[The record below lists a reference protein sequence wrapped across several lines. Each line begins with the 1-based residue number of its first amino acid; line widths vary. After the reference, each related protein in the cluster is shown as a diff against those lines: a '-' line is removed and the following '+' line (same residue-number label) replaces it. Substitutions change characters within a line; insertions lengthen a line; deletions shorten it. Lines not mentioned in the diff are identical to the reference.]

1 MARKGASVMKVLML
15 FTGGGPLVVLTS
27 YASATDPGLLRKLA
41 AKGIVKFMAYEVP
54 LELAKQR
61 YGSRFGLVEQDL
73 SETGDLRVLDYDGQ
87 RAFRLFRF
95 SELGTPVARDPDA
108 PTESSPGGA

>member
-1 MARKGASVMKVLML
+1 M
-15 FTGGGPLVVLTS
+15 LTS

-41 AKGIVKFMAYEVP
+41 AKGIVKFLAYEVP
-54 LELAKQR
+54 LELAKER
-61 YGSRFGLVEQDL
+61 YGGHFAVVEQDL
-73 SETGDLRVLDYDGQ
+73 SESDDLRVLDYDGQ

-108 PTESSPGGA
+108 PSESPPGGA